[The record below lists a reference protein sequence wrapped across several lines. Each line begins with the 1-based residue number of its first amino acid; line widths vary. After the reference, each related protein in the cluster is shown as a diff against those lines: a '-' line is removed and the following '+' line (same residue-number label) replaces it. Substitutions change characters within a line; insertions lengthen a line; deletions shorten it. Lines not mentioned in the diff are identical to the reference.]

1 VVETYTHSF
10 FTWVLAKHGVIA
22 GRAAGVAGA
31 VGAALPD
38 VPVFVTAVCYFDEFD
53 SIPRE

>member
-1 VVETYTHSF
+1 VVETYALSF
-10 FTWVLAKHGVIA
+10 FTWVLAKHGVKA
-22 GRAAGVAGA
+22 GQAAGVAGA

-38 VPVFVTAVCYFDEFD
+38 VPVFANAVCYFDEFD